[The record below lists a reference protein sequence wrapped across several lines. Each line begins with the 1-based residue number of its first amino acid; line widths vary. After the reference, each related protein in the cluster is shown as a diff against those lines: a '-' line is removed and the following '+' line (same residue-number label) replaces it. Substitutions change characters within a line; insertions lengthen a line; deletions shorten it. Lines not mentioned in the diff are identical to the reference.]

1 MKQHLCVVIP
11 SATIIKIW
19 HIDILSTFTIHINS
33 GFKFRVAAKTENFQS
48 HIHAPMMPLRKS
60 KMSLMFLEGPG
71 A

>member
-19 HIDILSTFTIHINS
+19 HIDRLSTFTIQINS
-33 GFKFRVAAKTENFQS
+33 GFKFRGRGKNRKLSVTHSCPND
-48 HIHAPMMPLRKS
+48 APKKS